1 MSNSSL
7 LKNIFSGQPQP
18 IQAPTGDNR
27 MGGRNPFLQP
37 GTMPAVSAAAN
48 EVGVNRPLR
57 HPMFVGY
64 RDNRPIYAG
73 SRLFVL
79 Y

>member
-1 MSNSSL
+1 MSKL
-7 LKNIFSGQPQP
+7 LLQHILSGKPQP
-18 IQAPTGDNR
+18 VQSTTGER
-27 MGGRNPFLQP
+27 RPAKNPFMQ
-37 GTMPAVSAAAN
+37 AN
-48 EVGVNRPLR
+48 GSNEAIMAEIGVNQPLR

-64 RDNRPIYAG
+64 RNNKPIYAG